1 VGTSRSRAASRRR
14 PLAGETLVF
23 AGRLASL
30 DPWDA
35 RTIAERLGA
44 TVADDLSDATT
55 LIVEGAAAGD
65 ALLRRAR
72 QAAEATPGRLGVLD
86 EDRFCDLAGVPSPSA
101 LRRQFH
107 PASDLLD
114 RYRHV
119 REDHLRYMQKW
130 GLIRPAHRTPGETYY
145 GFPDLAVVREADAA
159 LAGGAPFRAVLKGL
173 VAARSGQLAFDFRLA
188 AQPAKVLELARRPTP
203 PLAALME
210 PTRPVETSSAEQ
222 YFVAASILDD
232 GDPGNFEEAA
242 AAYRRA
248 LELDPFL
255 VPAVVNLA
263 NLHYAQDAIPEAQA
277 LYERAISLE
286 PDLFEAHFN
295 LGNICHDLGRYA
307 EAERCY
313 EAALRLN
320 PTYADAHFYLAV
332 TLEKNGL
339 SHRARPHWRLYRQLA
354 PDGEWVE
361 LAKEFSD

>member
-1 VGTSRSRAASRRR
+1 M
-14 PLAGETLVF
+14 F

-30 DPWDA
+30 DSREA
-35 RTIAERLGA
+35 QVIAERLGA
-44 TVADDLSDATT
+44 TVADDVSDETT
-55 LIVEGAAAGD
+55 VVVEGAAAAD
-65 ALLRRAR
+65 AALRRAR
-72 QAAEATPGRLGVLD
+72 QVDETSPGRIRFLD

-101 LRRQFH
+101 LRRQYH
-107 PASDLLD
+107 PATDLLD

-159 LAGGAPFRAVLKGL
+159 LAGGASFRTVLKAL
-173 VAARSGQLAFDFRLA
+173 VAARSGQLAFDFRLE
-188 AQPAKVLELARRPTP
+188 AQPAKVLELARRVPP
-203 PLAALME
+203 PLAALMA
-210 PTRPVETSSAEQ
+210 PARPPEAASSAEQ
-222 YFVAASILDD
+222 YFIAASILDD
-232 GDPGNFEEAA
+232 GDPGNFDEAA

-248 LELDPFL
+248 LEIDPFL
-255 VPAVVNLA
+255 VPALVNLA

-277 LYERAISLE
+277 LYERAITLE

-295 LGNICHDLGRYA
+295 LGNIFHDLGRYG

-313 EAALRLN
+313 EAALQLN
-320 PTYADAHFYLAV
+320 PTYADAHFYMAV
-332 TLEKNGL
+332 TLEKSGL

-361 LAKEFSD
+361 LAREFSD